1 MDKRLYE
8 IDLYRFIASVMVLI
22 FHYTFVGYMLGYA
35 PDIRFDGI
43 GEYSRYFYLGINFF
57 FIISG
62 FVILMSA
69 KDGEPGKFFV
79 SRFIRLYPAYWVGV
93 ILTGSGILY
102 FNQSQ
107 FQASSAEIAA
117 NATMF
122 QAAMGIKSIE
132 SAYWTLWI
140 EMQFYLVMFA
150 LAWFGWLRFILPL
163 IGLSLLVC
171 TVSLF
176 TSWGQAFDLWT
187 NAFPHWWGYF
197 ATGCL
202 LYLIRRDGL
211 DLLKSSMLVLA
222 LVFVVCQNWLFTN
235 MMEGWYGTAFNEFV
249 IIGLNLLF
257 LGLMLFSTLANQHPL
272 RNARFVAWGALTYP
286 LYLIHQNIG
295 YMLFNAYGQHIN
307 KYLML
312 VVTASLMLAVAYAI
326 HRLVERPLAPW
337 LKKHL
342 TAWLQDK
349 KARESRGKGELE
361 PQ

>member
-8 IDLYRFIASVMVLI
+8 IDLYRFVAAVMVLV
-22 FHYTFVGYMLGYA
+22 FHYTFVGYMLDYA
-35 PDIRFDGI
+35 PGIRFDAI
-43 GEYSRYFYLGINFF
+43 GEFSRYFYLGINFF

-69 KDGEPGKFFV
+69 KDGQPGKFFI
-79 SRFIRLYPAYWVGV
+79 SRFIRLYPAYWIGV
-93 ILTGSGILY
+93 LLTASCILY

-107 FQASSAEIAA
+107 FQASYAELAA

-122 QAAMGIKSIE
+122 QAAMGIKHIE

-150 LAWFGWLRFILPL
+150 LAWCGWLRFILPL

-176 TSWGQAFDLWT
+176 TPWGPAFDLWS

-202 LYLIRRDGL
+202 LYLIRKDGL
-211 DLLKSSMLVLA
+211 DLVKFFLLLMA
-222 LVFVVCQNWLFTN
+222 LTFVICQNWLFTS
-235 MMEGWYGTAFNEFV
+235 MMEGWYGTAFNEF
-249 IIGLNLLF
+249 IILGLNLVF
-257 LGLMLFSTLANQHPL
+257 FALMLFSALAHQHPL
-272 RNARFVAWGALTYP
+272 RNVRFAAWGALTYP

-295 YMLFNAYGQHIN
+295 YMLFNAYGQYVH
-307 KYLML
+307 KYVLLFATALLML
-312 VVTASLMLAVAYAI
+312 LIAYVI
-326 HRLVERPLAPW
+326 HRFVEQPLAPL
-337 LKKHL
+337 LKKYL
-342 TAWLQDK
+342 TLWVVRNKSEAKQ
-349 KARESRGKGELE
+349 SRSVLDSY
-361 PQ
+361 